1 MDISS
6 QNKVFLGE
14 PIQVGYQVDPL
25 LKKEPRCPDHFE
37 WHGQTYYIKR
47 VLSQWNDLA
56 RRGRKAYNMRPAHLQ
71 RAEKMGSWG
80 VGRFTFQIET
90 QCGRL
95 FEIYYDRTPRKGD
108 EGSGTWVLFCE
119 LKK

>member
-37 WHGQTYYIKR
+37 
-47 VLSQWNDLA
+47 
-56 RRGRKAYNMRPAHLQ
+56 
-71 RAEKMGSWG
+71 
-80 VGRFTFQIET
+80 
-90 QCGRL
+90 
-95 FEIYYDRTPRKGD
+95 
-108 EGSGTWVLFCE
+108 SGTDRPII
-119 LKK
+119 